1 MTGILNGMT
10 PMLAATDPELDLMQW
25 IIYGL
30 FWVCIILWV
39 LAWAKLIIY
48 WIIEN
53 VKMIFGK

>member
-1 MTGILNGMT
+1 M
-10 PMLAATDPELDLMQW
+10 MLFASADLDLMQW

-48 WIIEN
+48 WIVEN
-53 VKMIFGK
+53 IKMIFGK